1 MYAYGRKKRGGEV
14 PTNFFT
20 VSSKVRRMV
29 RLRGNGWSLGAV
41 PPAPTYSLMLVETKA
56 KKFSRRDEGQ
66 SGVECWRQKSPEW
79 RERERADYV
88 VILSVEVLAE
98 IYYKYIKETSGP
110 PFSGLKNSLY
120 ADYPT

>member
-1 MYAYGRKKRGGEV
+1 MEMAKFGGKSKTNKSKTNQMKNVGFIVPYLALNERMDSSTHNHLCAMGKCMPMGGRREEGRCRQI
-14 PTNFFT
+14 FFT

-66 SGVECWRQKSPEW
+66 RGVEC
-79 RERERADYV
+79 
-88 VILSVEVLAE
+88 
-98 IYYKYIKETSGP
+98 
-110 PFSGLKNSLY
+110 
-120 ADYPT
+120 